1 MKSIEFSF
9 ENKSD
14 IKLLIM
20 YVLSQ
25 AKSVAKQE
33 YLNKNFF
40 SDFIM
45 ESVKIS
51 YFDLHDTIFTLAEEG
66 YILMFVK
73 NHKDVLEITEKGLE
87 TVGYFFKYIPLSI
100 RDKIDEC
107 IYDKIL
113 EHKEKESVEVDY
125 WKENE
130 KCYTSTLRIFDDEQ
144 KAMQFTISFS
154 DAKHAQKLMK
164 MFKKEPQEFYKK
176 FIDICS
182 DAIDRCSD
190 EE

>member
-1 MKSIEFSF
+1 MKSLEFSF

-20 YVLSQ
+20 YVLLQ
-25 AKSVAKQE
+25 AKTVAKQE

-40 SDFIM
+40 SDFII

-66 YILMFVK
+66 YIVMFVK
-73 NHKDVLEITEKGLE
+73 NHKDVLAITPKGEE
-87 TVGYFFKYIPLSI
+87 TVDYFFKYIPLSI
-100 RDKIDEC
+100 RDRIDES
-107 IYDKIL
+107 IYNKIMV
-113 EHKEKESVEVDY
+113 HKEKESVEVDY

-144 KAMQFTISFS
+144 NAMQFTISFP
-154 DAKHAQKLMK
+154 DATQAHKLMK

-176 FIDICS
+176 FIEICS
-182 DAIDRCSD
+182 DAIDRCKD

>member
-1 MKSIEFSF
+1 MEFSF
-9 ENKSD
+9 ESKSD

-20 YVLSQ
+20 YVLAQ

-73 NHKDVLEITEKGLE
+73 KK
-87 TVGYFFKYIPLSI
+87 KP
-100 RDKIDEC
+100 
-107 IYDKIL
+107 
-113 EHKEKESVEVDY
+113 
-125 WKENE
+125 
-130 KCYTSTLRIFDDEQ
+130 
-144 KAMQFTISFS
+144 
-154 DAKHAQKLMK
+154 
-164 MFKKEPQEFYKK
+164 FKKASVKTHYSMING
-176 FIDICS
+176 FISSIN
-182 DAIDRCSD
+182 
-190 EE
+190 